1 MMRRPADLRTHI
13 NKVRLVLRTFK
24 GAEKRSVGIRFL
36 IIALTSLLWTGS
48 SILAAETKV
57 VVADPSLRS
66 GRVYEALFGTD
77 YRRLWETPIEVE
89 VLDFSTEA
97 GGLKPLFR
105 VGGAQTFG
113 LALKGADG
121 KSYTFRSLV
130 KEQGQNFHE
139 SLQGFAIARF
149 AQDLQASIHPASN
162 VMVPALAK
170 AAGVL
175 HNEPRLIILPDDPAL
190 GEFRELF
197 AGRLGTL
204 EEFPTK
210 ASDEYTGFE
219 GATDII
225 KSFDLVTQWLASPD
239 VRVDARALLRLR
251 LFDFYIND
259 WDRHANNHRW
269 ARLPG
274 KSGWQPLP
282 EDRDQ
287 AFVDFEGFLLDRAR
301 PYEPR
306 LLRFEEDYPS
316 NFGLTSQGW
325 PIHRWFLAELE
336 RDDWIEMAN
345 DLRNRITDEVI
356 DQAANLMP
364 DEYKPLNA
372 DELTR
377 ILRARRDKLPE
388 FAEEMYRYHAAEI
401 DVQATDKNDQIDLR
415 DTGEGMLAVS
425 VSLNASSEPYF
436 QRLIN
441 AKDTKSLRVY
451 MRGGQNIL
459 TCDGPVGSS
468 IKIDIIGS
476 GSNDTLQ
483 GCENAK
489 LRFHETEEIEKRKI
503 ELRPSPDPFGKIGL
517 PSKNVPPES
526 DRPRDWRSRILP
538 SYIVRAGSDDGLTL
552 GGGIQFRKFAFGKNP
567 FALRH
572 TITGALSLTRGE
584 AEANYGGVYNLWD
597 PRKQLTLDAQI
608 TSIERADFFGFG
620 NDTDDDNEDEFFETN
635 QIRGTI
641 KPGFNFV
648 VTPEI
653 NLFTGAEFIW
663 NSTDDDDTTLLTELA
678 PLGVGDFNWA
688 NLIAGIDYDS
698 RNRVALNSPGVHVRL
713 QGTFSPELL
722 DLDGSYSSIEGEA
735 AGFFEVGSRSL
746 LALRLGGRNVAG
758 DFPFQEAAYLGGKD
772 NVRGLERN
780 RFAGDAS
787 VYGSAEFRYSIGEAS
802 AYVARAEYGVF
813 GFVDVGRV
821 FVDQEDG
828 IDDSDELHPS
838 VGIGGSIAGLDR
850 SILIS
855 VAIATSDEGTT
866 GVASAGFNF

>member
-1 MMRRPADLRTHI
+1 MLKTFTSRKGYKNQR
-13 NKVRLVLRTFK
+13 NVRQATFIPCLIFT
-24 GAEKRSVGIRFL
+24 AASLFL
-36 IIALTSLLWTGS
+36 STGS
-48 SILAAETKV
+48 GLAAETQT
-57 VVADPSLRS
+57 VVADPSLKS
-66 GRVYEALFGTD
+66 GRIYEALFGTD
-77 YRRLWETPIEVE
+77 YRRLWETPIAVE

-210 ASDEYTGFE
+210 ASDEYAGFE

-239 VRVDARALLRLR
+239 VRVDAQALLRLR
-251 LFDFYIND
+251 LFDFYLND

-269 ARLPG
+269 AKLPG

-287 AFVDFEGFLLDRAR
+287 AFVDFEGFVLDRAR

-316 NFGLTSQGW
+316 NFALTAQGW
-325 PIHRWFLAELE
+325 PIHRWFLAELD
-336 RDDWIEMAN
+336 RDDWIAMAN
-345 DLRNRITDEVI
+345 DLHNRITDDVI
-356 DQAANLMP
+356 DKAVSLMP

-377 ILRARRDKLPE
+377 ILRARRDKLPA

-401 DVQATDKNDQIDLR
+401 DVQATDKSDRIDLK
-415 DTGEGMLAVS
+415 DKGTGMLEVS
-425 VSLNASSEPYF
+425 VSLNSASEPYF
-436 QRLIN
+436 KRLVN
-441 AKDTKSLRVY
+441 AKDTKSLRIY
-451 MRGGQNIL
+451 MRDGQNTL

-476 GSNDTLQ
+476 ATNDTLQ

-489 LRFHETEEIEKRKI
+489 LRFNETEEIEKRKI
-503 ELRPSPDPFGKIGL
+503 DLRPGPDPFTKIGL

-552 GGGIQFRKFAFGKNP
+552 GGGLQLRNFAFGKNP
-567 FALRH
+567 FAVRH

-608 TSIERADFFGFG
+608 TSIPRADFFGFG
-620 NDTDDDNEDEFFETN
+620 NDTDDDEDSDFFETD
-635 QIRGTI
+635 QTRGSI

-648 VTPEI
+648 LTPDI
-653 NLFTGAEFIW
+653 NLFTGAEIIF
-663 NSTDDDDTTLLTELA
+663 NSTEDDDNTLLNELA

-688 NLIAGIDYDS
+688 NLLAGVDYDT
-698 RNRVALNSPGVHVRL
+698 RNSVEFNSPGIHVRL

-722 DLDGSYSSIEGEA
+722 DLEGSYSSIEGEA

-746 LALRLGGRNVAG
+746 LALRLGGRSVTG
-758 DFPFQEAAYLGGKD
+758 DFPFQEAAYLGGPE
-772 NVRGLERN
+772 NVRGLEQN

-787 VYGSAEFRYSIGEAS
+787 VYGSVEYRYSIGEAS

-821 FVDQEDG
+821 FVDEDDG
-828 IDDSDELHPS
+828 IDDSDELHPA

-866 GVASAGFNF
+866 GIASAGFSF

>member
-1 MMRRPADLRTHI
+1 MRRPADLRTHI

-468 IKIDIIGS
+468 IKIDIICLLYTS
-476 GSNDTLQ
+476 
-483 GCENAK
+483 
-489 LRFHETEEIEKRKI
+489 
-503 ELRPSPDPFGKIGL
+503 PSP
-517 PSKNVPPES
+517 
-526 DRPRDWRSRILP
+526 R
-538 SYIVRAGSDDGLTL
+538 DGL
-552 GGGIQFRKFAFGKNP
+552 
-567 FALRH
+567 
-572 TITGALSLTRGE
+572 LSRM
-584 AEANYGGVYNLWD
+584 
-597 PRKQLTLDAQI
+597 P
-608 TSIERADFFGFG
+608 
-620 NDTDDDNEDEFFETN
+620 
-635 QIRGTI
+635 
-641 KPGFNFV
+641 
-648 VTPEI
+648 
-653 NLFTGAEFIW
+653 
-663 NSTDDDDTTLLTELA
+663 
-678 PLGVGDFNWA
+678 
-688 NLIAGIDYDS
+688 
-698 RNRVALNSPGVHVRL
+698 
-713 QGTFSPELL
+713 
-722 DLDGSYSSIEGEA
+722 SSA
-735 AGFFEVGSRSL
+735 
-746 LALRLGGRNVAG
+746 
-758 DFPFQEAAYLGGKD
+758 
-772 NVRGLERN
+772 
-780 RFAGDAS
+780 
-787 VYGSAEFRYSIGEAS
+787 
-802 AYVARAEYGVF
+802 
-813 GFVDVGRV
+813 
-821 FVDQEDG
+821 
-828 IDDSDELHPS
+828 
-838 VGIGGSIAGLDR
+838 
-850 SILIS
+850 
-855 VAIATSDEGTT
+855 
-866 GVASAGFNF
+866 